1 MGIRNRL
8 RKLEEKFRDRGPRLG
23 EVQAALGRT
32 TERARAKLCGGGVD
46 EAQRVRDRDTVE
58 RWVKAEGAD
67 LDNEAQRAQ
76 QKLWNVDRARE

>member
-32 TERARAKLCGGGVD
+32 TERARAKL
-46 EAQRVRDRDTVE
+46 
-58 RWVKAEGAD
+58 
-67 LDNEAQRAQ
+67 
-76 QKLWNVDRARE
+76 

>member
-1 MGIRNRL
+1 
-8 RKLEEKFRDRGPRLG
+8 
-23 EVQAALGRT
+23 
-32 TERARAKLCGGGVD
+32 VD

-67 LDNEAQRAQ
+67 LDNEARRAQ